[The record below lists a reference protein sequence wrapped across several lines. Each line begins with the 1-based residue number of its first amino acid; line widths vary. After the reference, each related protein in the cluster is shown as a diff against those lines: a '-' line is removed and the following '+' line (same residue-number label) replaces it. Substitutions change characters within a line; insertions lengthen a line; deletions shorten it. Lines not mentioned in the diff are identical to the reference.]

1 MIGRGTQR
9 GKGQKMP
16 EWTDFF
22 AAEVGASAA
31 LAGLVIVAIS
41 INLAKIIS
49 YPWLPGRAAET
60 LVAPT
65 GVLVTASYM
74 LVPHQGARQLAVE
87 LIATGAVMWL
97 VPMVIQLR
105 TLGGA
110 PRVPEHGLPRRSMAV
125 RFALTQVSA
134 LPIVVSGILVWTG
147 APDAIAWMVPGIIAS
162 LIATVINAWVLL
174 VEILR

>member
-1 MIGRGTQR
+1 MSG
-9 GKGQKMP
+9 
-16 EWTDFF
+16 WNDFF
-22 AAEVGASAA
+22 VAEVAASAA

-41 INLAKIIS
+41 INLARIIT

-65 GVLVTASYM
+65 GVLVASSYM
-74 LVPHQGARQLAVE
+74 LVPGQSAGQLAVE
-87 LIATGAVMWL
+87 LVATGAVMWL
-97 VPMVIQLR
+97 MPVIIQFR
-105 TLGGA
+105 TWRGA
-110 PRVPEHGLPRRSMAV
+110 AGMPRRSLAV
-125 RFALTQVSA
+125 RFALTQISA
-134 LPIVVSGILVWTG
+134 LPIVAAGVLLWNG

>member
-1 MIGRGTQR
+1 
-9 GKGQKMP
+9 MP

-22 AAEVGASAA
+22 VAEVGASAA

-41 INLAKIIS
+41 INLTRIIS

-65 GVLVTASYM
+65 GVLVTSSYM
-74 LVPHQGARQLAVE
+74 LVPHQLGDGWLAGRSARQPAR
-87 LIATGAVMWL
+87 
-97 VPMVIQLR
+97 LR
-105 TLGGA
+105 PSGFAGQA
-110 PRVPEHGLPRRSMAV
+110 RSAHAS
-125 RFALTQVSA
+125 RSL
-134 LPIVVSGILVWTG
+134 
-147 APDAIAWMVPGIIAS
+147 VPGIIAS

>member
-1 MIGRGTQR
+1 
-9 GKGQKMP
+9 MP

-65 GVLVTASYM
+65 GVLVTSSYM
-74 LVPHQGARQLAVE
+74 LVPHQPAQQLSVE
-87 LIATGAVMWL
+87 LVATGLVMWL

-105 TLGGA
+105 TVLGA
-110 PRVPEHGLPRRSMAV
+110 SKLPRRSMAV
-125 RFALTQVSA
+125 RCVLTQVSA
-134 LPIVVSGILVWTG
+134 LPIVVSGIFVWTG